1 MKSTYHDLYVDK
13 MVIMIFKIYTY
24 FHKQSTSQV
33 QALAK
38 HNIPFDQLNS
48 DIYLGLQIEI
58 ANYPTNRL
66 NIG

>member
-1 MKSTYHDLYVDK
+1 
-13 MVIMIFKIYTY
+13 MIFKIYTY
-24 FHKQSTSQV
+24 LHKQSASQV
-33 QALAK
+33 QALTK